1 MTKPF
6 LLLFLALYYVF
17 SVDKISLVLLFALLT
32 SWLGDVLLIPK
43 GHKWFSAGGVSFMVS
58 HFLFIAVYIERIS
71 FAEVLWLPVIVA
83 AAGDKP
89 YLFAGMFFAP
99 ISHKF
104 RRVADSF
111 CDIELAVG
119 SFDTRRLPA
128 DLFLVIGFACM
139 WIDYKYAFHPFFLR
153 FYIVS
158 IIMP

>member
-1 MTKPF
+1 
-6 LLLFLALYYVF
+6 
-17 SVDKISLVLLFALLT
+17 
-32 SWLGDVLLIPK
+32 
-43 GHKWFSAGGVSFMVS
+43 
-58 HFLFIAVYIERIS
+58 
-71 FAEVLWLPVIVA
+71 
-83 AAGDKP
+83 
-89 YLFAGMFFAP
+89 MFFAP

-139 WIDYKYAFHPFFLR
+139 WIDYKYAFHLFFLR

-158 IIMP
+158 MIMP